1 MEARRSLTGLSQ
13 VHMGPDVP
21 PSHMLMPPYEPLGSL
36 LAVAALRPALGRECR
51 SAASNAVRRQR
62 LQEEYSNSSDFKVDL
77 CRVF

>member
-13 VHMGPDVP
+13 VHVGPDVP

-36 LAVAALRPALGRECR
+36 LAGAALGRECR
-51 SAASNAVRRQR
+51 SAASSAVRRQR